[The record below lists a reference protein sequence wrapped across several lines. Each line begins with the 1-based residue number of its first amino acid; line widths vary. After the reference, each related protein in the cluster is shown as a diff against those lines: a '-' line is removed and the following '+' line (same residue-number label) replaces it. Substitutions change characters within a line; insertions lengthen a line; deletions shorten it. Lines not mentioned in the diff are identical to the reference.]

1 MSLRE
6 KLPEDLKQA
15 MKSKDTVRLSV
26 IRMVKAAV
34 MNQEIAKGHEL
45 SDPEVFEV
53 LTREVKQR
61 QDVIPEYEKAGR
73 GETIANLK
81 KEIAILQEY
90 LPAQLSESE
99 LTKIIQETIAEV
111 GATGKKEMG
120 KVMAALMPK
129 VKGRAEGKEI
139 NRIVNA
145 VLEEV

>member
-34 MNQEIAKGHEL
+34 MNQEIAKGREL
-45 SDPEVFEV
+45 SDPEVFDV
-53 LTREVKQR
+53 LAREVKQR
-61 QDVIPEYEKAGR
+61 QDVIPEYEKVGR
-73 GETIANLK
+73 NETIANLN
-81 KEIAILQEY
+81 KEIEILQEY
-90 LPAQLSESE
+90 LPTQLTETE
-99 LTKIIQETIAEV
+99 LTKIIQETVAEV
-111 GATGKKEMG
+111 GAVGKKEMG

-129 VKGRAEGKEI
+129 VKGRADGKEV

-145 VLEEV
+145 ALGD